1 MPEDK
6 KLVEYLRWATAEL
19 TKAKGRITELE
30 SASAEPIAVVAQACR
45 YPGGVTSA
53 AQLWDLVATGTD
65 AITEWPADRGWDVAA
80 LYDPDPEH
88 IGTSTTRHGG
98 FIDHATDFDAGLF
111 GISPREALGMDP
123 QQRVVLETAWELF
136 ESAGID
142 PMSLRGSGTGVFV
155 GAGEQSYLDLAA
167 PPELEGYAMTGRLGS
182 VVSGRLAY
190 TFGFEG
196 PALTVDTACSSS
208 LVAVHLAAQALRRGE
223 CDLAVAGGVTVYGH
237 PGGYIEF
244 SRQRGLSAD
253 GRCKSY
259 GAGADGTGWS
269 EGVGLLALQR
279 LSDAVASGREVL
291 AVLRG
296 SAINQDGASN
306 GLTAPNGPSQERVI
320 RAALADAG
328 LSAAEVDAVE
338 GHGTGTRLGDPIE
351 AQALLAT
358 YGRER
363 TSARPLWLG
372 SMKSNIGHSVAAA
385 GVGGVI
391 KMIEA
396 IRHGVLPKTLHSETP
411 NPDVDWSSGTVRLL
425 NETQPWPETGAPR
438 RAAVSSFGVSGTNAH
453 VVIEQAPAPETA
465 EAQQDSADHSE
476 YAAPQPVRLPVLPW
490 PVSGK
495 SAAAARAQ
503 AAVLAEFAAGTDVRD
518 LDIAYSL
525 ATTRTQLEYR
535 TVAVGRDRAELLAGL
550 TADPTSTRTGKT
562 AFVFTGQGAQRP
574 GMGLRLYDAFPA
586 FAAAFDEVCGH
597 LDPLL
602 ERPLRDEI
610 TSGERLD
617 ETAVTQPA
625 LFAVEYALARLV
637 ASWGIRADY
646 LTGHSVGELV
656 AAQQAGVLSL
666 ADAATLV
673 TARARLMNSLP
684 RGAMLAVRAGED
696 AVRDQLSDRVSLAG
710 VNGPASV
717 VLAGSAEDL
726 EAIAETLGQRGTR
739 SRRLAVSH
747 AFHSHHMDPILD
759 EFEAV
764 ARGLAFQPA
773 RMPIVSNVTGA
784 LAAPGDHADPAY
796 WPRHIRGTVRFSD
809 GVEALAAAG
818 VTKFVEIGPDAIL
831 SALVDE
837 TLQDRPHV
845 SIPVLRRTAED
856 DETAL
861 AAVAALHT
869 HGVRVDWE
877 QVFAGTGAR
886 RISLPTYAFQRSR
899 HWAGDTV
906 IGAAG
911 TGSALGHPV
920 LEVAVD
926 MADSAADGVVAT
938 GRLSRRQRWI
948 EQSAPVPAA
957 VLVELATRAADELG
971 CTELSALTVRTPLT
985 MPAGADL
992 HIQARVGG
1000 LLDNGDRTVSIHS
1013 RASGSSGP
1021 WILHARGTVRLR
1033 IGAPDFE
1040 LTEWPPAA
1048 ADDQT
1053 HAEVALPDEFA
1064 AEAAAFGVHP
1074 VLLHAALAAVAPGTV
1089 RELRDVRLFST
1100 GATALRV
1107 LAHTGGD
1114 GSTTLLLADRAGVA
1128 VATLRVMTAP
1138 AESVAARPD
1147 IDEMSFTVDWMPAA
1161 VSGRAIRWGAVS
1173 GTEPLPEV
1181 GETTLFA
1188 DLAEAAGADK
1198 PVDAILAPIGSAP
1211 TGDPVLG
1218 AHELARRAL
1227 TLAQQWIA
1235 VEDRTAAP
1243 LVVVTERA
1251 MGAGTTDV
1259 AAASVWGLLRS
1270 AQSELPGRIVLA
1282 DIDDDPASTA
1292 ALAAVVTAGEPQ
1304 VVIREGRV
1312 FVPRLHRVA
1321 LPTPARWAGECV
1333 LITGGTGSL
1342 GAMLARHLVTE
1353 RGVDR
1358 LVLLSRR
1365 GPESP
1370 GAEALRDELTAAG
1383 ARVDI
1388 VACDAADRAALTA
1401 VLAAH
1406 PVTAV
1411 VHTAG
1416 ATDDGLLR
1424 DLDPDRLAAVLR
1436 PKADAAWLLHE
1447 LTLDREL
1454 TAFVLF
1460 SSVAGIIGGPGQ
1472 ANYATAN
1479 VFLDALA
1486 AHRAELGLP
1495 ATSIAWSLWEQEGGI
1510 SGHLDEADKQ
1520 RIARG
1525 GFPPLPAD
1533 SGLALLDAAVGS
1545 GRALLV
1551 ATPLELS
1558 AVRARPTRLLSG
1570 LLPTQRAVAGNAEAT
1585 VSVAE
1590 LLHGRSPAEQ
1600 YAIVLEIVLR
1610 EAAAVLGHQGTEA
1623 LDSTREFS
1631 EAGFD
1636 SLATVEYRNRLQAA
1650 FGTRLPATVAY
1661 DHPTPE
1667 ALAAFILA
1675 ASGDDEATGAIDF
1688 GAEVH
1693 LADDIRPAETV
1704 VRVATD
1710 PGHVLLTGA
1719 SGFLGAFLL
1728 RDLMTTTNAVVH
1740 CVVRGA
1746 DEAAATQRLISNLE
1760 FYRVS
1765 GEVDLNRVRVIVGD
1779 LAAARLG
1786 LSEAAFDELAAL
1798 VDVVFHAGA
1807 TVHWLQPYQ
1816 LLREANVVGTEEI
1829 LRLAARH
1836 RTVPVHYVSTVGVFP
1851 GASADGAPLA
1861 VDDPTGPPEVLPSG
1875 YLRTKWV
1882 AEQNIALARERGL
1895 PVSVYRVDVISGDQ
1909 RHGACQTR
1917 DFVWLTLK
1925 GIIQAKAVPPVGDGY
1940 FHLAPVDYVSAAIV
1954 ALAARPAAAER
1965 IFHLHNPFRVA
1976 LLELVDRLRAMGYP
1990 IADRDRI
1997 DWLAEVGSNTD
2008 NALVPLLDA
2017 FEAMIGDTAA
2027 FYPPIDVSETEAMLA
2042 GSGIVCP
2049 PVSGDLFRT
2058 YIQFFIESGHFPAP
2072 ERSEH

>member
-45 YPGGVTSA
+45 YPGGVNSA
-53 AQLWDLVATGTD
+53 AQLWDLVDTGTD

-142 PMSLRGSGTGVFV
+142 PTSLRGSGTGVFV

-167 PPELEGYAMTGRLGS
+167 PPDLEGYAMTGRLGS

-296 SAINQDGASN
+296 SAVNQDGASN

-372 SMKSNIGHSVAAA
+372 SMKSNIGHTVAAA

-396 IRHGVLPKTLHSETP
+396 IRHGVLPRTLHSETP

-425 NETQPWPETGAPR
+425 NEAQPWPETGAPR

-453 VVIEQAPAPETA
+453 VVIEQAPAPEA
-465 EAQQDSADHSE
+465 VESQPDSAESPE
-476 YAAPQPVRLPVLPW
+476 SAAPQPVRLPVLPW
-490 PVSGK
+490 AVSGK

-503 AAVLAEFAAGTDVRD
+503 AAALADFAAGTDARD

-525 ATTRTQLEYR
+525 ATTRTQLEHR

-574 GMGLRLYDAFPA
+574 GMGLRLYDTFPA

-602 ERPLRDEI
+602 DRPLRDEI

-625 LFAVEYALARLV
+625 LFAVEYALAKLV
-637 ASWGIRADY
+637 ASWGVRADY

-673 TARARLMNSLP
+673 AARARLMNSLP

-717 VLAGSAEDL
+717 VLAGSAADL
-726 EAIAETLGQRGTR
+726 EAIAETLGQRGIR

-764 ARGLAFQPA
+764 ARGLTFQPA
-773 RMPIVSNVTGA
+773 RAPIVSNVTGA

-796 WPRHIRGTVRFSD
+796 WPRHIRGTVRFSE
-809 GVEALAAAG
+809 GIAALAAAG

-837 TLQDRPHV
+837 TLQDRPHI

-861 AAVAALHT
+861 AAVAALHAN
-869 HGVRVDWE
+869 GVRVDWE

-886 RISLPTYAFQRSR
+886 RISLPTYAFQRTR
-899 HWAGDTV
+899 HWAGDTA

-926 MADSAADGVVAT
+926 LADSAADGVVAT

-948 EQSAPVPAA
+948 EPGTPVPAA

-1048 ADDQT
+1048 TDHEA
-1053 HAEVALPDEFA
+1053 HAEVELPDEFD

-1107 LAHTGGD
+1107 LARTGGD

-1128 VATLRVMTAP
+1128 VATLRAVTAP

-1147 IDEMSFTVDWMPAA
+1147 IDEMSFIVDWMPAA

-1173 GTEPLPEV
+1173 GTESLPEV

-1188 DLAEAAGADK
+1188 DLAEAVTADK
-1198 PVDAILAPIGSAP
+1198 PVDAVLAPIGAAP
-1211 TGDPVLG
+1211 TADPVLG
-1218 AHELARRAL
+1218 AHELTRRAL
-1227 TLAQQWIA
+1227 TLVQRWIA

-1251 MGAGTTDV
+1251 MGSGATDI

-1282 DIDDDPASTA
+1282 DIDDDPASAA
-1292 ALAAVVTAGEPQ
+1292 ALSAVVTAGEPQ

-1321 LPTPARWAGECV
+1321 LPAPAHWAGECV

-1342 GAMLARHLVTE
+1342 GAMLARHLVTA

-1365 GPESP
+1365 GLESP
-1370 GAEALRDELTAAG
+1370 GAEALRAELTAAG
-1383 ARVDI
+1383 AQVDI
-1388 VACDAADRAALTA
+1388 VACDAADRDALAA
-1401 VLAAH
+1401 VLAEH

-1424 DLDPDRLAAVLR
+1424 DLDPDRLTAVLR

-1472 ANYATAN
+1472 GNYAAAN

-1486 AHRAELGLP
+1486 AHRAGLGLP
-1495 ATSIAWSLWEQEGGI
+1495 ATSIAWGLWEQEGGI
-1510 SGHLDEADKQ
+1510 SGHLDDADKQ

-1525 GFPPLPAD
+1525 GFPALPAE
-1533 SGLALLDAAVGS
+1533 SGLALLDAAAGS
-1545 GRALLV
+1545 ERPLVV

-1558 AVRARPTRLLSG
+1558 AIRSRPTRLLSG
-1570 LLPTQRAVAGNAEAT
+1570 LLPTQRAVAGNAEAA
-1585 VSVAE
+1585 VSITE
-1590 LLHGRSPAEQ
+1590 LLRGRTPAEQ
-1600 YAIVLEIVLR
+1600 HALVLDLVLR

-1636 SLATVEYRNRLQAA
+1636 SLATVEFRNRLQAA

-1675 ASGDDEATGAIDF
+1675 ESGDGATGAIDF
-1688 GAEVH
+1688 AAEVR
-1693 LADDIRPAETV
+1693 LADDIRPADTV
-1704 VRVATD
+1704 IRVATD
-1710 PGHVLLTGA
+1710 PDHVLLTGA
-1719 SGFLGAFLL
+1719 SGFLGAFML
-1728 RDLMTTTNAVVH
+1728 RDLMATTTAVVH
-1740 CVVRGA
+1740 CVIRGA
-1746 DEAAATQRLISNLE
+1746 DEAAATERLIANLE

-1779 LAAARLG
+1779 LAAPRLG
-1786 LSEAAFDELAAL
+1786 LSENDFDDLAKL

-1807 TVHWLQPYQ
+1807 TVHWLQPYP
-1816 LLREANVVGTEEI
+1816 LLRDANVGGTEEI

-1851 GASADGAPLA
+1851 GAPADGAPLA

-1882 AEQNIALARERGL
+1882 AEQNIGLARDRGL

-1925 GIIQAKAVPPVGDGY
+1925 GIIQARAVPPVGDGY

-1954 ALAARPAAAER
+1954 ALAAKPDAAER
-1965 IFHLHNPFRVA
+1965 TFHLHNPLRVA
-1976 LLELVDRLRAMGYP
+1976 LPELVERLRAMGYP
-1990 IADRDRI
+1990 IEDRDRA
-1997 DWLAEVGSNTD
+1997 DWLAEIGANTD

-2027 FYPPIDVSETEAMLA
+2027 FYPAIDVSATEAMLT
-2042 GSGIVCP
+2042 GTGIVCP

-2058 YIQFFIESGHFPAP
+2058 YVQFFIESGHFPAP